1 MLLDISLLFV
11 GLIKIGN
18 DWVYEKLYQFFI
30 LIIEVL
36 IVIVKIE
43 DVYFCDNI
51 RIIFFF
57 RDEFVWIFLLG
68 DFLLSNVRRYKD
80 KYIFKIGYNVLFI
93 KIQKSGIRCLI
104 GVLYD
109 GIIFIVLLFV
119 EGKNILIL
127 VMILVLKENL
137 FFLKIFIR
145 FNLIY
150 FDDVVFNIFEFENG
164 NVNDLNLLN
173 IIDDLLIVEII
184 LFFIL
189 VVVNKIGLI
198 YESIN
203 KDVFYGFGF

>member
-1 MLLDISLLFV
+1 M
-11 GLIKIGN
+11 
-18 DWVYEKLYQFFI
+18 
-30 LIIEVL
+30 
-36 IVIVKIE
+36 
-43 DVYFCDNI
+43 
-51 RIIFFF
+51 
-57 RDEFVWIFLLG
+57 
-68 DFLLSNVRRYKD
+68 
-80 KYIFKIGYNVLFI
+80 
-93 KIQKSGIRCLI
+93 
-104 GVLYD
+104 YD

-127 VMILVLKENL
+127 VMILILKENL

>member
-1 MLLDISLLFV
+1 M
-11 GLIKIGN
+11 
-18 DWVYEKLYQFFI
+18 
-30 LIIEVL
+30 
-36 IVIVKIE
+36 
-43 DVYFCDNI
+43 
-51 RIIFFF
+51 
-57 RDEFVWIFLLG
+57 
-68 DFLLSNVRRYKD
+68 
-80 KYIFKIGYNVLFI
+80 
-93 KIQKSGIRCLI
+93 
-104 GVLYD
+104 YD

-150 FDDVVFNIFEFENG
+150 FDDVVFNIFEFGDG